1 MERVAALGVSSCLA
15 GEAVRYDGGHKL
27 DRFVTDQLG
36 RWFRLVPV
44 CPETGCGLPVPRE
57 PMRLEGDPA
66 SPRLVTVRT
75 RIDLTDRMD
84 AWCAE
89 EVSRLEQEDLC
100 GFIFKKGSPS
110 SGLYR
115 VKVYGRPGEPPRS
128 GRGLF
133 AAAVARRFPR
143 LPLEE
148 EGRLLDPAI
157 RENFIE
163 RVFTYRRWKDFL
175 RDDVSPAGL
184 VAFHTEHK
192 LLVMAHS
199 PDHYRRLGRLV
210 AAAGAADRTALPDRY
225 EELLLEAMSRHATVS
240 KHTNV
245 LQHIMGYFRK
255 RLTAA
260 EKQELLE
267 IVGRY
272 HNRLVPLIVPVTLL
286 KHYARIHEEPYLS
299 RQRYLDPHPAE
310 LMLRN
315 HV

>member
-1 MERVAALGVSSCLA
+1 MERVAALGVSSCLL
-15 GEAVRYDGGHKL
+15 GESVRYDGGHKH
-27 DRFVTDQLG
+27 DRYITDLLG

-44 CPETGCGLPVPRE
+44 CPEVGCGLPVPRE
-57 PMRLEGDPA
+57 AMHLAGDPEA
-66 SPRLVTVRT
+66 PRLVTVRT
-75 RIDLTDRMD
+75 GQDLTERMQAYCD
-84 AWCAE
+84 AETERLAGE
-89 EVSRLEQEDLC
+89 ELC
-100 GFIFKKGSPS
+100 GFVFKKGSPS

-148 EGRLLDPAI
+148 EGRLHDPVI

-163 RVFTYRRWKDFL
+163 RVFTYRRWRDFL
-175 RDDVSPAGL
+175 RDAGTPAGL
-184 VAFHTEHK
+184 VAFHTAHK

-210 AAAGAADRTALPDRY
+210 AGAGSADLPVLLDSY
-225 EELLLEAMSRHATVS
+225 EELLLEAMARHATVS

-245 LQHIMGYFRK
+245 LQHIMGYFKKVLTPVEK
-255 RLTAA
+255 R
-260 EKQELLE
+260 ELLAVIE
-267 IVGRY
+267 RY
-272 HNRLVPLIVPVTLL
+272 HDRLVPLVVPVTLL
-286 KHYARIHEEPYLS
+286 RHYVRVHGEPYLS
-299 RQRYLDPHPAE
+299 GQLYLDPHPAE

-315 HV
+315 HT